1 MEKVLLDGKE
11 LDVKVSVAGGKVKLE
26 ALLDTDK
33 VDVAASVS
41 ISVDELLDQLKA
53 KIAGSVDDAVIDL
66 IKAALKAV

>member
-53 KIAGSVDDAVIDL
+53 KIAGPIDDAVIDL
-66 IKAALKAV
+66 FKAALKAL